1 MVNDPVPSGR
11 ELARLF
17 HDDVVAPWLARAMP
31 GLRYAAG
38 RLGSG
43 SDVLGLGITDPQ
55 VARLPA
61 GIGSIEQWASNVDL
75 LAHPER
81 RRALRTICQTW
92 AGPG

>member
-1 MVNDPVPSGR
+1 MC
-11 ELARLF
+11 
-17 HDDVVAPWLARAMP
+17 
-31 GLRYAAG
+31 
-38 RLGSG
+38 SG
-43 SDVLGLGITDPQ
+43 SASPIPQ